1 LPNAYDINVDALRF
15 FFLFVVLLFHSDLD
29 IVVVVVDV
37 VVDVVA
43 VFVVVLLDLLFSLV
57 EAGCGLSKRFL
68 QEKQPQATSNS
79 TFFQPLQVAAPAH
92 FQREQPAPH
101 ALGHVARLKE

>member
-1 LPNAYDINVDALRF
+1 VL
-15 FFLFVVLLFHSDLD
+15 LLFHSDLD
-29 IVVVVVDV
+29 IVVVVVVV

-57 EAGCGLSKRFL
+57 EAGCGLSQRFL

-92 FQREQPAPH
+92 FQQEQPAPH